1 MKWIAYY
8 QKALLSNQGVQ
19 AGDSLCGYP
28 RPQNLRVLHMYNHG
42 VIHAAKSMIA
52 AGMAV
57 AATMALNR
65 PAVSDVATAL

>member
-1 MKWIAYY
+1 MHRVIVKTRYCQIKVCRRATHYVV
-8 QKALLSNQGVQ
+8 K
-19 AGDSLCGYP
+19 P
-28 RPQNLRVLHMYNHG
+28 RPQNLRVFHMYKHG
-42 VIHAAKSMIA
+42 VIHAARSMIA